1 MTFIGITVQ
10 KVNSSTTGSQ
20 KFPSGIGVGV
30 FNVASVLLLEFAEA
44 VWVYEHHDFS
54 LILMWTNA
62 LDTGKTITRTEYV

>member
-30 FNVASVLLLEFAEA
+30 FNVASVVRWGYGMARCILYAL
-44 VWVYEHHDFS
+44 
-54 LILMWTNA
+54 LILLHFPSLPFMCR
-62 LDTGKTITRTEYV
+62 GF

>member
-30 FNVASVLLLEFAEA
+30 FNVASVVRWGYGMARVFFMLF
-44 VWVYEHHDFS
+44 
-54 LILMWTNA
+54 
-62 LDTGKTITRTEYV
+62 